1 MCMVILKRLIIFLLA
16 IPGFKSKSGVCKE
29 PEVLRDLKID
39 KELVSK
45 LLIGVILKRKIF
57 RGTERLS
64 TRYEYEKALQF

>member
-1 MCMVILKRLIIFLLA
+1 MRMVILKRLIIFLWV
-16 IPGFKSKSGVCKE
+16 IPGFKSKSGLCKE
-29 PEVLRDLKID
+29 SEVLRDLKID

>member
-1 MCMVILKRLIIFLLA
+1 MRMVILKRLIIFLWA
-16 IPGFKSKSGVCKE
+16 IPGFKSKRGLCKE
-29 PEVLRDLKID
+29 PEVLRDLKIY

>member
-16 IPGFKSKSGVCKE
+16 IPGFKSKSGLCKE

>member
-1 MCMVILKRLIIFLLA
+1 MRMVILKRLIIFLLA
-16 IPGFKSKSGVCKE
+16 IPGCKSKSGLWKE

>member
-1 MCMVILKRLIIFLLA
+1 MCMVILKRLIIFLWA
-16 IPGFKSKSGVCKE
+16 IPGFKSKSGLCKE
-29 PEVLRDLKID
+29 SEVLRDLKID

>member
-1 MCMVILKRLIIFLLA
+1 MRMVILKRLIIFLWA
-16 IPGFKSKSGVCKE
+16 IPGFKSKSDLCKE
-29 PEVLRDLKID
+29 SEVFRNLKID

>member
-1 MCMVILKRLIIFLLA
+1 MRMVILKRLIIFLLA
-16 IPGFKSKSGVCKE
+16 IPGFKSKRGLCKE

>member
-1 MCMVILKRLIIFLLA
+1 MRMVILKRLIIFLWA
-16 IPGFKSKSGVCKE
+16 IPGFKSKRGLCKE
-29 PEVLRDLKID
+29 SEVLRDLKID
-39 KELVSK
+39 KELVFK

>member
-1 MCMVILKRLIIFLLA
+1 MRMVILKRLIIFLWA
-16 IPGFKSKSGVCKE
+16 IPGFKSKSDLCKE
-29 PEVLRDLKID
+29 SEVFRNFKID

>member
-1 MCMVILKRLIIFLLA
+1 MRMVILKRLIIFLWA
-16 IPGFKSKSGVCKE
+16 IPGFKSKSDLCKE
-29 PEVLRDLKID
+29 SEVFRDLKID

-45 LLIGVILKRKIF
+45 LLIGVVLKRKIF

>member
-1 MCMVILKRLIIFLLA
+1 MRMVILKRLIIFLWA
-16 IPGFKSKSGVCKE
+16 IPGFKSKSGLCQA

>member
-1 MCMVILKRLIIFLLA
+1 MRMVILKRLIIFLLA
-16 IPGFKSKSGVCKE
+16 IPGFESKSSLCKE

>member
-1 MCMVILKRLIIFLLA
+1 MVILKRLIIFLWA
-16 IPGFKSKSGVCKE
+16 IPGFKLKSGLYKE
-29 PEVLRDLKID
+29 SEVFRDLKID

>member
-1 MCMVILKRLIIFLLA
+1 MRMVILKRLIIFLWA
-16 IPGFKSKSGVCKE
+16 IPGFKSKRGLCKE

-45 LLIGVILKRKIF
+45 LLIEVILKRKIF

>member
-1 MCMVILKRLIIFLLA
+1 MRMVILKRLIIFLWA
-16 IPGFKSKSGVCKE
+16 IPGFKSKSGLCKE
-29 PEVLRDLKID
+29 SEGLRDLKID

>member
-1 MCMVILKRLIIFLLA
+1 MRMVILKRLIIFLWAL
-16 IPGFKSKSGVCKE
+16 PGFKSKSGLCKE
-29 PEVLRDLKID
+29 SEVLRDLKID

>member
-1 MCMVILKRLIIFLLA
+1 MVILKRLIIFLWA
-16 IPGFKSKSGVCKE
+16 IPGFKSKRGLCKE

-45 LLIGVILKRKIF
+45 LLIEVILKRKIF

>member
-16 IPGFKSKSGVCKE
+16 IPGFKSKSGLCKE
-29 PEVLRDLKID
+29 SEVLRNLKID

>member
-1 MCMVILKRLIIFLLA
+1 MVILKRLIIFLWA
-16 IPGFKSKSGVCKE
+16 IPGFKSKSGLCKE
-29 PEVLRDLKID
+29 SEVLRDLKID
-39 KELVSK
+39 KELVYK

>member
-1 MCMVILKRLIIFLLA
+1 MRMVILKRLIIFLSA
-16 IPGFKSKSGVCKE
+16 IPGFKSKRGLCKE

>member
-1 MCMVILKRLIIFLLA
+1 MRMVILKRLIIFLWA
-16 IPGFKSKSGVCKE
+16 IPGFKSKRDLSKE
-29 PEVLRDLKID
+29 SEVFRNLKID